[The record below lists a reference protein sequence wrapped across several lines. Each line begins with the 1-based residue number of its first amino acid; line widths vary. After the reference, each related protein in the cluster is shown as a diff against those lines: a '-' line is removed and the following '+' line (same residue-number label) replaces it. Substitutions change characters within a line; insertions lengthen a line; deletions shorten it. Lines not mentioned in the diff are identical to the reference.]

1 MGTGNRGCGWEI
13 IVRVGNH
20 AHHCPSSSVDSR
32 GPLAALTHERTVL
45 KIPGFSS
52 PGWNKPRRDRILLS
66 SASHSPAAGEDQPER
81 KLLEEKP
88 LFQRE
93 ENTRISI
100 NAGET
105 GPWAGGAGEGPVRPA
120 RPSRVPTLGMPRG
133 RLGTAGLLPPH
144 QEIRLNLLRF
154 QPSL

>member
-1 MGTGNRGCGWEI
+1 M
-13 IVRVGNH
+13 VGNH
-20 AHHCPSSSVDSR
+20 AHHCPSSSVGSR
-32 GPLAALTHERTVL
+32 GSLATLTHERTVL

-81 KLLEEKP
+81 KLLGGKP